1 MNSTNLAAAESKNFL
16 IPNGTF
22 FVELIIFLFV
32 LAVIWKFVVPPIR
45 KVLEER
51 EAMVAKTS
59 EDNHKAARA
68 FADAESTY
76 RDELAGARSE
86 AGRIR
91 DEARADGQHLL
102 DEKRAAARAE
112 SEEIQ
117 GKAAD
122 DLGREGA
129 QVSDRLRAG
138 VGPLSETLANRV
150 LGVETVKSG
159 VGSNAPSGQE

>member
-1 MNSTNLAAAESKNFL
+1 LAAEGEKSGGDNFL

-22 FVELIIFLFV
+22 LAELLIFLFV
-32 LAVIWKFVVPPIR
+32 LVFLWKFVVPPIR
-45 KVLEER
+45 KVLAER

-59 EDNHKAARA
+59 EDNHNAARA
-68 FADAESTY
+68 FADADATY

-91 DEARADGQHLL
+91 DEARADGQHVL

-112 SEEIQ
+112 SEAVQ
-117 GKAAD
+117 GEAAAE
-122 DLGREGA
+122 LAREGE

-138 VGPLSETLANRV
+138 VGPLSDTLANRV
-150 LGVETVKSG
+150 LGRG
-159 VGSNAPSGQE
+159 